1 MTRIAVVIATY
12 NRLAKLR
19 RCLDSIAAQTSVKHE
34 VIVVDNGSTDGTRE
48 HLGQRRD
55 VHSVL
60 LERLTPLPHVYNP
73 VWRDLSC
80 DYTCWLSDDVELV
93 GPAFDI
99 AVAVLDDRPEVG
111 MVGLKIRDVGE
122 NAKPYGGA
130 LSRYGILNCNH
141 GVVRVELLNAVG
153 GFHDGY
159 RVYMVDPDLTAAVLS
174 AGATVV
180 MTRGVVLLH
189 DRGQPVDRAGRDSV
203 ERDRADPSKELYAR
217 RYRYLDRRRPFAD
230 RILRGLTRAAL
241 RGLLA
246 KLPQNGSRCGLN
258 RRDQYVLGSARF
270 LSPLDPLRS
279 AGRTVH
285 LAQRIPPA
293 LLLDDANPY
302 RVLAASRHASS
313 RATRAAG

>member
-1 MTRIAVVIATY
+1 LTRIAVVIATY

-19 RCLDSIAAQTSVKHE
+19 RCLDSIAAQTSVEHQ

-55 VHSVL
+55 VQAVL
-60 LERLTPLPHVYNP
+60 LDRLTPLPQVYNP
-73 VWRDLSC
+73 VWRDLRC
-80 DYTCWLSDDVELV
+80 DYTCWLSDDIELV
-93 GPAFDI
+93 APAFDVG
-99 AVAVLDDRPEVG
+99 VAALDERPEVG
-111 MVGLKIRDVGE
+111 MVGLKMRDVGE
-122 NAKPYGGA
+122 HAKPYSGA

-141 GVVRVELLNAVG
+141 GVVRVGLLNAVG

-174 AGATVV
+174 TGATVV
-180 MTRGVVLLH
+180 MTRKVVLLH
-189 DRGQPVDRAGRDSV
+189 DRGQPVDRAGRESV
-203 ERDRADPSKELYAR
+203 ERDRADPAKELYAR
-217 RYRYLDRRRPFAD
+217 RYRYLDRPRPTKD
-230 RILRGLTRAAL
+230 RILRGLARTVL

-246 KLPQNGSRCGLN
+246 KLPQNGSRLGLN

-285 LAQRIPPA
+285 LVQRIPPA
-293 LLLDDANPY
+293 LLLDEANPY
-302 RVLAASRHASS
+302 RGLAASRLASR
-313 RATRAAG
+313 RATLPAR